1 MLFSKSAFKSKKNH
15 LWAFHTT
22 HVVPKFPSRVE
33 KNFLFKQTW
42 LTQPTTMENSSQNKV
57 VDPANF
63 KGRALGRALPL
74 KIMVKASY
82 GKNVKKRMFKTKIW
96 ETFDS
101 VEKMQGKVYVS
112 ICDPKLFITPFASSV
127 TLKVDSNFV
136 KAYWNQKPRFLYNS
150 SKIYANGAWVI
161 GPQFNFEEYLFMGHV
176 DNDLNISMILSS
188 LEDPTK
194 FSWQDWTTSDWIYL
208 KDDQKSFLDEYSL
221 DDFRKIRPSIWWMD
235 ENPGHGVGAFVYV
248 HESAT
253 KQIDSIIV
261 DNCYFHVPKDV
272 ENYDKHFFMHQT
284 KDGQEDYKIFAA
296 NEIKNVD

>member
-1 MLFSKSAFKSKKNH
+1 MKLIVFKESVGKKKLFGPTSIAVPCNTRCVKVQKK
-15 LWAFHTT
+15 L
-22 HVVPKFPSRVE
+22 S
-33 KNFLFKQTW
+33 
-42 LTQPTTMENSSQNKV
+42 LTQNMENSSQKKA
-57 VDPANF
+57 VDPCNF
-63 KGRALGRALPL
+63 KGRVLGRTLNL
-74 KIMVKASY
+74 KMMVGASY
-82 GKNVKKRMFKTKIW
+82 GKNAKKRMFKTKIW

-101 VEKMQGKVYVS
+101 VEKMQGKVYVT

-136 KAYWNQKPRFLYNS
+136 KAYWNQKPSFLS
-150 SKIYANGAWVI
+150 DPSKLYANGAWVL

-176 DNDLNISMILSS
+176 DNDIDISMILSS

-194 FSWQDWTTSDWIYL
+194 FSWLNWTNSNWLYL
-208 KDDQKSFLDEYSL
+208 EDDQKSFLDEYSL

-272 ENYDKHFFMHQT
+272 ENYDKHFFMHRT
-284 KDGQEDYKIFAA
+284 KDGKEDYKIVSASD
-296 NEIKNVD
+296 IKYED